1 MSNTREGI
9 VLRSGMQFR
18 RGWLAFAALA
28 ACLLLS
34 ASARGGIVEKTGTFG
49 GLKVTYRVDLPNG
62 YDPARAYPTILAFTG
77 GGQTM
82 DIVEQ
87 TLTDWQSEAEK
98 RGYIVISPAA
108 PDGQL
113 FFEGGERIFPAFLDM
128 ILHDYKVK
136 GGKLFLAG
144 HSNGG
149 ISAFHVAVRY
159 PQYFV
164 SVTGY
169 PGLLYNED
177 DLSKLQDL
185 KGLCIFLHV
194 GERDKDWQKE
204 MRQQSEMF
212 RQAGFKVQFD
222 VEANQVHRLNVHTA
236 DLQNRLF
243 AQLEQ
248 TATGCK

>member
-1 MSNTREGI
+1 MKTYVREATERG
-9 VLRSGMQFR
+9 RA
-18 RGWLAFAALA
+18 GWLALA
-28 ACLLLS
+28 GLSACLLLCTG
-34 ASARGGIVEKTGTFG
+34 ARAGIVEKTGTFG
-49 GLKVTYRVDLPNG
+49 GLKVTYRVDLPNS
-62 YDPARAYPTILAFTG
+62 YDPARTYPVILAFTG

-82 DIVEQ
+82 DIVAQ

-98 RGYIVISPAA
+98 RGYIVVSPAA

-113 FFEGGERIFPAFLDM
+113 FFEGGDRIFPAFLDQ

-149 ISAFHVAVRY
+149 ISAFHIAVRY
-159 PQYFV
+159 PQYFI

-169 PGLLYNED
+169 PGLLYDDD
-177 DLSKLQDL
+177 DLSRMQKL

-194 GERDKDWQKE
+194 GELDPDWRKE
-204 MRQQSEMF
+204 IQRQSEMF
-212 RQAGFKVQFD
+212 RQAGLKVEFD
-222 VEANQVHRLNVHTA
+222 VEKNQIHRLNVHTA

-243 AQLEQ
+243 AQLEE
-248 TATGCK
+248 TASGCK

>member
-1 MSNTREGI
+1 MNQSSVREGI
-9 VLRSGMQFR
+9 AQGYPA
-18 RGWLAFAALA
+18 WLALA
-28 ACLLLS
+28 MLVFCLVSGGS
-34 ASARGGIVEKTGTFG
+34 AKAGIVEKTGTFNG
-49 GLKVTYRVDLPNG
+49 IKVTYRVDLPNG
-62 YDPARAYPTILAFTG
+62 YDPARAYPTILVFTG

-87 TLTDWQSEAEK
+87 TLGDWQSEAEK

-113 FFEGGERIFPAFLDM
+113 FFEGGDRIFPAFMDQMLR
-128 ILHDYKVK
+128 DYKVK

-149 ISAFHVAVRY
+149 ISAFHIAVRY

-169 PGLLYNED
+169 PGLLYED
-177 DLSKLQDL
+177 DLTKMENL

-194 GERDKDWQKE
+194 GERDRDWQKE
-204 MRQQSEMF
+204 MQQQARMF
-212 RQAGFKVQFD
+212 KQAGFQVQFD
-222 VEANQVHRLNVHTA
+222 IEANQIHRLNVHTA

-248 TATGCK
+248 TASGCK